1 MYQCQQLLCKAA
13 KGLIIVYAHTHAYT
27 KLEKLI
33 TEMSYIKFIVAEYFQ
48 SHIKNQ
54 QQQQQKNEVQAVKAF

>member
-1 MYQCQQLLCKAA
+1 MIA
-13 KGLIIVYAHTHAYT
+13 YAHTHAYT

-33 TEMSYIKFIVAEYFQ
+33 TKMSYIKFIVAEYFQ

-54 QQQQQKNEVQAVKAF
+54 QQKNEV